1 MPMNNTLGNWIK
13 LYNLIYTVVIGSLV
27 LFTSI
32 INGDLKWFPT
42 LVSPA
47 LIMLALGTIGSTDD
61 SLPRESSCNLINTG
75 QPKSFA
81 DLNTFF
87 VSFVAAFMC
96 YGSFYYDN
104 KKPYLVLFFLI
115 TIFGSIYTRITIG
128 CNTGTEVVV
137 GLIIGIAS
145 GIGCFYA
152 WNNIDKERF
161 TYFYDDDDS
170 SEQCTRPNG
179 QRFKCS
185 VYKGGEL
192 IQTL

>member
-1 MPMNNTLGNWIK
+1 MNNTLDNWIK
-13 LYNLIYTVVIGSLV
+13 LYNLLCTILVGSLV
-27 LFTSI
+27 LFSSI

-42 LVSPA
+42 LVSPI
-47 LIMLALGTIGSTDD
+47 LIMLALGTIESMDD
-61 SLPRESSCNLINTG
+61 TIPHTSCNILNSG
-75 QPKSFA
+75 QTKSFT

-87 VSFVAAFMC
+87 ISFVASFMI
-96 YGSFYYDN
+96 YPSFYYDN
-104 KKPYLVLFFLI
+104 KKPYLVLFFLV
-115 TIFGSIYTRITIG
+115 TLFGNIYTRITIG
-128 CNTGTEVVV
+128 CNTGTEIVA

-152 WNNIDKERF
+152 WHNIDKERF
-161 TYFYDDDDS
+161 TYFYDDDNS
-170 SEQCTRPNG
+170 SEQCTRPSG